1 MLQAA
6 YLVVVCL
13 DKCIIMYLCNKL
25 ANKSCPQSRSFQ
37 KRWTFDALCGPG
49 PWLKLKNEDSSV
61 DICVCLR
68 RTPFSE
74 FLQTVNTYW
83 ILMSCGWGQL
93 LRNTSLKNENSVL
106 VSFKACISSL
116 DHKKEVPY
124 SFSDLGWGFQTYN
137 TNNSLWLI
145 QVFWS
150 HKIDLLEEQTNKM
163 MCYWM
168 QLNWRA
174 RSVWFVND
182 WFGWKV
188 FIEKIRL
195 RRMAYVEVS

>member
-1 MLQAA
+1 MLWLVEGCWSCKENFFGMLQAA

-37 KRWTFDALCGPG
+37 KRWKFDALCGPG
-49 PWLKLKNEDSSV
+49 PWLMFKNEDSSV

-68 RTPFSE
+68 RTPFAE

-93 LRNTSLKNENSVL
+93 LRNTSLKKWKFSPRVIQNLYFFLGSQKRAFLLRRLHTVSVIWAEA
-106 VSFKACISSL
+106 FKLIIQIN
-116 DHKKEVPY
+116 
-124 SFSDLGWGFQTYN
+124 F

-145 QVFWS
+145 QS
-150 HKIDLLEEQTNKM
+150 ILK
-163 MCYWM
+163 
-168 QLNWRA
+168 
-174 RSVWFVND
+174 S
-182 WFGWKV
+182 
-188 FIEKIRL
+188 
-195 RRMAYVEVS
+195 